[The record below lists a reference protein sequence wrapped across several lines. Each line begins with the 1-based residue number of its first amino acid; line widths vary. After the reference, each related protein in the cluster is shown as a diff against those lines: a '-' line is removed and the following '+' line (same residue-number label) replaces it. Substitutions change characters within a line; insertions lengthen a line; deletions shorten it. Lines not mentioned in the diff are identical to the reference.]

1 MVYIGDTTM
10 KVMVMVKASPGSEAG
25 KMPTEALMTAMMNFN
40 EELVKAGIMESGD
53 GLKPSSEGLRVR
65 FSGDKRVVTTGPFTE
80 TNELIAGYWIW
91 NVKSMEEAVE
101 WVKKCPNPMDDED
114 SDIEIR
120 SFYDVEDFAEADPTG
135 KVREQEAALRDK
147 ITLQKMDVAN
157 YLFFSGRCDEALA
170 FYKQHLSAEVKFLIR
185 FNETPEPMPEGVL
198 QPGFENKVM
207 HAEFSIGNTRIM
219 ASDGCNDV
227 EKFSGFRITLT
238 LASEDDARRI
248 FNALAS
254 NGGKV
259 DMPLEKTFWSPL
271 YGQVT
276 DQFGVG
282 WMVML
287 PGDEPAQ

>member
-1 MVYIGDTTM
+1 M

-25 KMPTEALMTAMMNFN
+25 KMPSEALLHAMGKFN
-40 EELVKAGIMESGD
+40 EDLVNAGIMESGD
-53 GLKPSSEGLRVR
+53 GLKPSSQGFRVR
-65 FSGDKRVVTTGPFTE
+65 FSGDKRIVTAGPFTE

-91 NVKSMEEAVE
+91 NVNSIEDAIE
-101 WVKKCPNPMDDED
+101 WVKKCPNPMEEED

-120 SFYDVEDFAEADPTG
+120 TFYTIEDFAEIDVDG
-135 KVREQEAALRDK
+135 KAAEQENALRQ
-147 ITLQKMDVAN
+147 TLEMRKARVNN
-157 YLFFSGRCDEALA
+157 YLFFSGRCDEAFA
-170 FYKQHLSAEVKFLIR
+170 FYQKHIGAEVKFLIR
-185 FNETPEPMPEGVL
+185 FNETPGGMPEGVL

-207 HAEFSIGNTRIM
+207 HAEFSVGNVTIM

-227 EKFSGFRITLT
+227 EKFSGFRIALT
-238 LASEDDARRI
+238 IPNETEVRRV
-248 FNALAS
+248 FDALAS
-254 NGGKV
+254 NGGRV

-287 PGDEPAQ
+287 P

>member
-1 MVYIGDTTM
+1 M
-10 KVMVMVKASPGSEAG
+10 KVMVMVKATPGSEAG

-40 EELVKAGIMESGD
+40 EELVKAGIMDSGD
-53 GLKPSSEGLRVR
+53 GLKPSSQGLRVR
-65 FSGDKRVVTTGPFTE
+65 FSGDKRIVTTGPFTE

-91 NVKSMEEAVE
+91 NVKSMEEALE
-101 WVKKCPNPMDDED
+101 WVKKCPKPMDDED

-120 SFYDVEDFAEADPTG
+120 SFYEIDDFAVADPDG

-147 ITLQKMDVAN
+147 MAMQKVDVKN
-157 YLFFSGRCDEALA
+157 YLFFSGRCDEAFA
-170 FYKQHLSAEVKFLIR
+170 FYQQHLRAEVTFLIR

-207 HAEFSIGNTRIM
+207 HAELRIGNTNIM

-227 EKFSGFRITLT
+227 EKFSGFRLTLT
-238 LASEDDARRI
+238 VPGEEEARRI
-248 FNALAS
+248 FAALAS

-287 PGDEPAQ
+287 PGDKPE

>member
-1 MVYIGDTTM
+1 M
-10 KVMVMVKASPGSEAG
+10 KVMVIVKASRGSEAG
-25 KMPTEALMTAMMNFN
+25 KMPSEALMSAMMNFN

-53 GLKPSSEGLRVR
+53 GLKPSSQGLRVR
-65 FSGDKRVVTTGPFTE
+65 FNGDKRVVTTGPFTE

-101 WVKKCPNPMDDED
+101 WVKKCPNPMEEEE

-120 SFYDVEDFAEADPTG
+120 TFYEIEDFAVADPDG
-135 KVREQEAALRDK
+135 ASREKDAALRQA
-147 ITLQKMDVAN
+147 LGMQKVEVNN

-170 FYKQHLSAEVKFLIR
+170 FYQQHLSADIKFLIR
-185 FNETPEPMPEGVL
+185 FNESPEPMPEGVL

-207 HAEFSIGNTRIM
+207 HAEFSLGNVRVM

-227 EKFSGFRITLT
+227 EKFSGFRIALNVPG
-238 LASEDDARRI
+238 EDEARRI
-248 FNALAS
+248 FAALAS
-254 NGGKV
+254 NGGKI
-259 DMPLEKTFWSPL
+259 DMPLTKTFWSPL

-287 PGDEPAQ
+287 PGEEPAQ

>member
-1 MVYIGDTTM
+1 M

-40 EELVKAGIMESGD
+40 AELVKAGIMESGD
-53 GLKPSSEGLRVR
+53 GLKPSSQGVRVR

-120 SFYDVEDFAEADPTG
+120 SFYEMDDFAAADPDG
-135 KVREQEAALRDK
+135 VIREKENALRQT
-147 ITLQKMDVAN
+147 IAMQKVEVNN

-170 FYKQHLSAEVKFLIR
+170 FYQQHLSAEIKFLIR
-185 FNETPEPMPEGVL
+185 FNESPEPMPEGIL

-207 HAEFSIGNTRIM
+207 HAEISLGNVRM
-219 ASDGCNDV
+219 MVSDGCNDV
-227 EKFSGFRITLT
+227 DKFSGFRIALNVPS
-238 LASEDDARRI
+238 ADEAQRI
-248 FNALAS
+248 FTALAS

-259 DMPLEKTFWSPL
+259 DMPLSKTFWSPL

>member
-1 MVYIGDTTM
+1 M
-10 KVMVMVKASPGSEAG
+10 KVMVIVKASPGSEAG

-53 GLKPSSEGLRVR
+53 GLKPSSQGLRVR
-65 FSGDKRVVTTGPFTE
+65 FNGDKRVVTTGPFTE

-101 WVKKCPNPMDDED
+101 WVKKCPNPMEEEE

-120 SFYDVEDFAEADPTG
+120 TFYEIEDFAVADPDG
-135 KVREQEAALRDK
+135 ASREKDAALRQA
-147 ITLQKMDVAN
+147 LAMQKVEVNN

-170 FYKQHLSAEVKFLIR
+170 FYKQHLSADIKFLIR
-185 FNETPEPMPEGVL
+185 FNESPEPMPEGVL

-207 HAEFSIGNTRIM
+207 HAEFAIGNVRMM

-227 EKFSGFRITLT
+227 EKFSGFR
-238 LASEDDARRI
+238 LALNVPDEDEARRI
-248 FNALAS
+248 FAALAS

-259 DMPLEKTFWSPL
+259 DMPLTKTFWSPL

-287 PGDEPAQ
+287 PGEEPAQ

>member
-1 MVYIGDTTM
+1 M
-10 KVMVMVKASPGSEAG
+10 KVMVIVKASPGSEAG
-25 KMPTEALMTAMMNFN
+25 KMPSEELMTAMMNFN

-65 FSGDKRVVTTGPFTE
+65 FSGDKRVVTTGPFAE

-101 WVKKCPNPMDDED
+101 WVKKCPNPMEEEE

-120 SFYDVEDFAEADPTG
+120 TFYEIEDFAVADPDG
-135 KVREQEAALRDK
+135 ASREKDAALRQA
-147 ITLQKMDVAN
+147 LAMQKVEVNN

-170 FYKQHLSAEVKFLIR
+170 FYRQHLSADIKFLIR
-185 FNETPEPMPEGVL
+185 FNESPEPMPEGVL

-207 HAEFSIGNTRIM
+207 HAEFSIGNVRMM

-227 EKFSGFRITLT
+227 EKFSGFR
-238 LASEDDARRI
+238 LALNIPDEDEARRI
-248 FNALAS
+248 FASLAS

-259 DMPLEKTFWSPL
+259 DMPLMKTFWSPL

>member
-1 MVYIGDTTM
+1 M

-53 GLKPSSEGLRVR
+53 GLKPSSQGLRVR

-120 SFYDVEDFAEADPTG
+120 SFYEIDDFAVADPDG
-135 KVREQEAALRDK
+135 KSKAKENALRQT
-147 ITLQKMDVAN
+147 IAMQKVEVNN

-170 FYKQHLSAEVKFLIR
+170 FYQQHLSADIKFLIR

-207 HAEFSIGNTRIM
+207 HAEFSIGNVRVM

-227 EKFSGFRITLT
+227 EKFSGFRIALT
-238 LASEDDARRI
+238 VPGEDEAQRI
-248 FNALAS
+248 FAALAS

-259 DMPLEKTFWSPL
+259 DMPLTKTFWSPL

-287 PGDEPAQ
+287 PGEQPAE

>member
-1 MVYIGDTTM
+1 M

-53 GLKPSSEGLRVR
+53 GLKPSSQGLRIR

-120 SFYDVEDFAEADPTG
+120 SFYEIDDFAVADPDG
-135 KVREQEAALRDK
+135 KSKEKENALRQT
-147 ITLQKMDVAN
+147 IAMQKVEVNN

-170 FYKQHLSAEVKFLIR
+170 FYQQHLSADIKFLIR

-207 HAEFSIGNTRIM
+207 HAEFSIGNVRVM

-227 EKFSGFRITLT
+227 EKFSGFRIALNVPG
-238 LASEDDARRI
+238 EDEAQRI
-248 FNALAS
+248 FAALAS

-259 DMPLEKTFWSPL
+259 DMPLTKTFWSPL

-287 PGDEPAQ
+287 PGEQPAE